1 MTEVRRWLSTVLEL
15 AMWLVGMLVLLQ
27 VLFGDG
33 FVQFFGMDVVANIG
47 VLASKFGNAGL
58 VGIIAAGLVAYLI
71 VRNRPANTG
80 GATASAAQPPQR
92 PQPPQPGIPPSH
104 GGGSP
109 GS

>member
-1 MTEVRRWLSTVLEL
+1 MTEVRRWLSTILEL

-27 VLFGDG
+27 ILFGDG
-33 FVQFFGMDVVANIG
+33 FVQFFGMDVVGNIG

-71 VRNRPANTG
+71 VRNRPSNAG
-80 GATASAAQPPQR
+80 GSSASAPQR

-104 GGGSP
+104 GGGTPTS
-109 GS
+109 